1 VRVLEVD
8 PAGIAERGGVA
19 PLATWIRSHVPA
31 PDSVASA
38 VAEII
43 ERVRT
48 GGDEALAALV
58 REHDAGGADPLA
70 LLVADHELDAA
81 REALDPAIHDGLQNT
96 IANVMFV
103 AQTGVGEDAEV
114 TLPQGHLVRTRE
126 IPVERAAVYVPG
138 GQAAYP
144 STVVMGVVTA
154 RAAGVSDVVVCAPPS
169 TGGDIHPL
177 VLGAARLCGATAVYR
192 MGGAQAIA
200 ALAHGT
206 ETVPAVDVIV
216 GPGNLYVQEAK
227 RQLSGVV
234 GIDGFAGPSD
244 LVVLASPDA
253 PAHLVAYDLLA
264 QGEHGPDSL
273 VVAVSPSADWLVTLA
288 GYLERLDVA
297 RPDTSRPGAIV
308 LVNTADL
315 DQALDVSEALAPE
328 HLQLMGGEAEALAFR
343 VRRAG
348 CVLVGWPSGTAF
360 GDYVAGSNHILP
372 TQGSARFA
380 SALGPRHFRRRMAE
394 VHIGGAARV
403 LATAA
408 GPVARAEGFVLHAE
422 SMEARA
428 PDAFPPPP
436 PPAATVV
443 EEEAEV
449 PEPGAVSGSQGGV

>member
-8 PAGIAERGGVA
+8 PLGIESHGGVA
-19 PLATWIRSHVPA
+19 GLAAWIRSHVSA
-31 PDSVASA
+31 PDSVAAA

-48 GGDEALAALV
+48 GGDEELLALV
-58 REHDAGGADPLA
+58 REHDTGGETPLA
-70 LLVADHELDAA
+70 LTVPDHELDAA
-81 REALDPAIHDGLQNT
+81 LTALAPEIHDGLQNA
-96 IANVMFV
+96 IANVMLV
-103 AQTGVGEDAEV
+103 AQGSVGTDSEV

-154 RAAGVSDVVVCAPPS
+154 RAAGVSDVAVCAPPS
-169 TGGDIHPL
+169 TEGDIHPI

-206 ETVPAVDVIV
+206 ASIPAVDVVV

-244 LVVLASPDA
+244 LVVLASADA

-273 VVAVSPSADWLVTLA
+273 VVAICPDSDWLATLS
-288 GYLERLDVA
+288 GYLQRLDLA
-297 RPDTSRPGAIV
+297 RPDASRPGAIV
-308 LVNTADL
+308 LVEPADL
-315 DQALDVSEALAPE
+315 EQGLGVSEALAPE
-328 HLQLMGGEAEALAFR
+328 HLQLMGLAAEALAPR

-348 CVLVGWPSGTAF
+348 CLLVGWPSGTAF
-360 GDYVAGSNHILP
+360 GDYIAGSNHVLP
-372 TQGSARFA
+372 TTGAARFA
-380 SALGPRHFRRRMAE
+380 SGLTPAHFRRSYAE
-394 VHIGGAARV
+394 VRIADPAPLARAA
-403 LATAA
+403 A
-408 GPVARAEGFVLHAE
+408 PIARAEGFEYHAR
-422 SMEARA
+422 SMEARIRENGN
-428 PDAFPPPP
+428 DG
-436 PPAATVV
+436 
-443 EEEAEV
+443 EN
-449 PEPGAVSGSQGGV
+449 G